1 MSQPPAP
8 APRPQTFEEE
18 WDDPAMA
25 QFKREEAED
34 RAAFGQSEESRAW
47 LQHMQSDRPRWT
59 GSVRPAPK
67 LPQYDRPPVKL
78 NTHAAHA

>member
-34 RAAFGQSEESRAW
+34 RVAFGQSEEARAW
-47 LQHMQSDRPRWT
+47 LDGLRNS
-59 GSVRPAPK
+59 
-67 LPQYDRPPVKL
+67 PPDYEVKL
-78 NTHAAHA
+78 APRAKTWRPLKVIRLPW